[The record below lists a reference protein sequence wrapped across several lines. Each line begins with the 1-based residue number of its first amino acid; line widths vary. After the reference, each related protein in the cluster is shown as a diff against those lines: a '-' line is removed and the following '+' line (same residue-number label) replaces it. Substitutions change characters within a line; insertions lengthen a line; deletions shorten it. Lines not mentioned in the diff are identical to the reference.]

1 MLKYKRFL
9 LYFFLL
15 FSLCLF
21 TNKQLLTQQNHT
33 KLEGFRTGKLKL
45 LTQDSL
51 SLLLASSLENDTLGK
66 Y

>member
-1 MLKYKRFL
+1 MLKYKKFL

-15 FSLCLF
+15 FSPCLF
-21 TNKQLLTQQNHT
+21 TNKQLLAQQNHT
-33 KLEGFRTGKLKL
+33 KLEGFRAEKLKL

-51 SLLLASSLENDTLGK
+51 LRLLASSLENDTLGK